1 VKGVDGYGMDFGYND
16 PTVLLYVKMDKANKK
31 LYVNEMLYKSNLTS
45 ETIKSEMIRLNVSK
59 NTRIIAD
66 NARPEIIAELRKI
79 FNVKP
84 STKGPNSIYYGILK
98 ILEFELYITRN
109 SHNVIREIGS
119 YRYKEDKDGNFSNE
133 VVEIDDHSMDALR
146 YVVRDLVDG
155 EKGVLAFG

>member
-1 VKGVDGYGMDFGYND
+1 
-16 PTVLLYVKMDKANKK
+16 
-31 LYVNEMLYKSNLTS
+31 
-45 ETIKSEMIRLNVSK
+45 MIRLDISK

-66 NARPEIIAELRKI
+66 NARPEIIAELRKV
-79 FNVKP
+79 FNMKP

-133 VVEIDDHSMDALR
+133 VVEVDDHSMDALR

-155 EKGVLAFG
+155 DKGVLAFG